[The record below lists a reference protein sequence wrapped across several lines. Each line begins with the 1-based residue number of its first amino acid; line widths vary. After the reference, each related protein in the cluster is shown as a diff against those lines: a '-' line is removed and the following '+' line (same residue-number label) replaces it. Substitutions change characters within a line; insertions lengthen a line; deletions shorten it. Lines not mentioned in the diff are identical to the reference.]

1 MSFVD
6 PRKPPHA
13 GLVEKPAIVRIDQ
26 KTYISDWRYA
36 ARVANVECETLP
48 TTESDVPQTKRE
60 QEEQQFLGGMSQSV
74 EQTIIYP
81 IGPIPIDPR
90 PDLASSPEHPDRT
103 DDPEFPYAT
112 DGGITIPGEMPNIFV
127 VVESDPKSSTGI
139 APVPLE
145 HSPVIPVAP
154 RREKTLSDY
163 YGVFGPP
170 RKR

>member
-6 PRKPPHA
+6 PRKPPLRFNMDYSKSVGH
-13 GLVEKPAIVRIDQ
+13 GPAYMPD
-26 KTYISDWRYA
+26 
-36 ARVANVECETLP
+36 LP
-48 TTESDVPQTKRE
+48 TSEYLE
-60 QEEQQFLGGMSQSV
+60 GMSQSV
-74 EQTIIYP
+74 EQTIVYP

-90 PDLASSPEHPDRT
+90 PDLASAPEHPDRT
-103 DDPEFPYAT
+103 DDPEFPYSK
-112 DGGITIPGEMPNIFV
+112 DGGITILGEMPNTFV

-139 APVPLE
+139 APVPLK

-170 RKR
+170 KRRS

>member
-36 ARVANVECETLP
+36 ARAANVECETLP
-48 TTESDVPQTKRE
+48 TTESDVPEIK
-60 QEEQQFLGGMSQSV
+60 EEHNV
-74 EQTIIYP
+74 IRTYDPTIPYIP
-81 IGPIPIDPR
+81 PIDPR